1 MTTSLA
7 REQFLPWVLSLL
19 GAAGIVV
26 AHQYYAV
33 QIPHS
38 EGYKSAILAL
48 GGIFA
53 GFMAT
58 LNALLFAMSDAAY
71 ARLKDSGYLLDLL
84 RYLREAIWSSLV
96 LCLVTC
102 AAFWMP
108 EDWWYVEVLIGGL
121 VIFTSCAI
129 FRISTVATF
138 ILADRS

>member
-1 MTTSLA
+1 MMTSLT
-7 REQFLPWVLSLL
+7 REQLFPWLYGLV
-19 GAAGIVV
+19 GTTAIVV
-26 AHQYYAV
+26 AHQVYAV

-58 LNALLFAMSDAAY
+58 LNALLFAMSDVAF
-71 ARLKDSGYLLDLL
+71 ARLKDSGYLKDLI
-84 RYLREAIWSSLV
+84 RYLREAIWSSLL

-108 EDWWYVEVLIGGL
+108 DDWWYIEALIGGL
-121 VIFTSCAI
+121 IVFTSCAI
-129 FRISTVATF
+129 FRISTVSTY
-138 ILADRS
+138 ILANRS